1 MLLGFRG
8 SPRPPCD
15 RMRLARRVEAA
26 RCRASPGQFSLAR
39 GGGAGGEPS
48 GGRSEGSG
56 RGDSTERR

>member
-39 GGGAGGEPS
+39 GGGAGG
-48 GGRSEGSG
+48 GALGW
-56 RGDSTERR
+56 